1 MVIGMMLMMMMM
13 MNDYGDDDDDDGDDG
28 LLSVTYLCKHLSTL
42 LTTNLLVLLTALLR
56 T

>member
-1 MVIGMMLMMMMM
+1 MVMMI
-13 MNDYGDDDDDDGDDG
+13 DGDWDDADDDGDDG
-28 LLSVTYLCKHLSTL
+28 PLSVTYLCKHLSTL